1 MPMHSSTSS
10 VHGPPLS
17 RSLAPAAT
25 TPFEPDVVSK
35 LLFCNSLLYGTRC
48 ICRGRASYLLNYP
61 KVECRSAKSSTTA
74 DESSTLRRTT
84 VAQNNREGKG
94 VDGDHNT
101 FELSILPPSSSLSQH
116 PRDSALTIEDSV
128 HYLPNNSAEWSSTF
142 PIGSSGFVRLGP
154 RGRLFGVSMFHQ
166 LHCLDKMR
174 RAVVEPP
181 PSEWE
186 SWHTQHCLNYVRQML
201 LCAANVRLEPVK
213 EIESHAGGKKEA
225 KVDGLG
231 LEHQCRDWSVLRK
244 AAEENYLHWPK
255 EGE

>member
-1 MPMHSSTSS
+1 MFLH
-10 VHGPPLS
+10 VPLLRKGGTYYVLS
-17 RSLAPAAT
+17 GLALALGLWLNLKARQYAT
-25 TPFEPDVVSK
+25 KAYDTVEWHPGDF
-35 LLFCNSLLYGTRC
+35 
-48 ICRGRASYLLNYP
+48 SYL
-61 KVECRSAKSSTTA
+61 EE
-74 DESSTLRRTT
+74 D
-84 VAQNNREGKG
+84 
-94 VDGDHNT
+94 
-101 FELSILPPSSSLSQH
+101 FPPSLIPLSQH

-128 HYLPNNSAEWSSTF
+128 HYHPNNSAEWASTF
-142 PIGSSGFVRLGP
+142 PAGSGGFVRLGP

-174 RAVVEPP
+174 RAVLAPP

-213 EIESHAGGKKEA
+213 EVEARAGGKKEA

-231 LEHQCRDWSVLRK
+231 LEHQCRDWSVLRR

-255 EGE
+255 EGD